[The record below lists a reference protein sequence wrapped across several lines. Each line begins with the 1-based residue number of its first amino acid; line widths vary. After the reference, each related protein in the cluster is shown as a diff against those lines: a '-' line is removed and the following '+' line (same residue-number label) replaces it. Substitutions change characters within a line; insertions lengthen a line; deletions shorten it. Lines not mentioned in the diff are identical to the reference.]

1 MQKVRAATGRPPDE
15 SGSTLARSNASATCR
30 AEGGGE
36 VTRFTGVRTGKRSW
50 LETKEDIVRLADRRD
65 ELLAVLNAKYGGYG
79 AEDLEKP
86 SFEAVNLSAQY

>member
-1 MQKVRAATGRPPDE
+1 MAVQVKVPARALDGSVRPMASAAATAANLLFYHVEQRKLE
-15 SGSTLARSNASATCR
+15 QLQQ
-30 AEGGGE
+30 E
-36 VTRFTGVRTGKRSW
+36 FRSW

-79 AEDLEKP
+79 AEDLEQP